1 MSQLDWTKKLLSNYK
16 SKFREV
22 KTVRGNRDENENNN
36 DRLIVAMNS
45 FNLFS
50 KIRLLQSL

>member
-1 MSQLDWTKKLLSNYK
+1 MSQLDWTKKLLSNCK

-36 DRLIVAMNS
+36 GRLIVAMNS

>member
-36 DRLIVAMNS
+36 GRLIVAMNS

>member
-22 KTVRGNRDENENNN
+22 KTVRGNVDESENNN
-36 DRLIVAMNS
+36 GRLIVAMNS